1 MKRKYTNFQ
10 KNVLETFTDSYNRA
24 YRYIKKGL
32 YDLAK
37 QELLTIRK
45 YRTIFKFYDCL

>member
-10 KNVLETFTDSYNRA
+10 NIVSETFTNSYNRA

-32 YDLAK
+32 YDQAK
-37 QELLTIRK
+37 DVLLTIRK